1 VSTISGMSMPIPL
14 SCWISLV
21 WRSAGAEATAVG
33 WSDIDVLAV
42 STSRAVLAARLFSRL
57 VLPELLLLLL
67 SAWVSVLSVDPCS
80 RSNEGRL
87 LAARLW
93 TLLCALLCT
102 RLAAR
107 LAALLCA
114 RLAILLAARLCAS
127 VPLGENVP
135 DRAKELRLLAAA
147 KALAREKAFK
157 LAWCSGSTLPRYLDL
172 GISWGL

>member
-1 VSTISGMSMPIPL
+1 MPIPL

-21 WRSAGAEATAVG
+21 WRSAGAEATAVV
-33 WSDIDVLAV
+33 WLDIDVLAV
-42 STSRAVLAARLFSRL
+42 STSSAVLAARLFSRL
-57 VLPELLLLLL
+57 VLPELLLLSL
-67 SAWVSVLSVDPCS
+67 SAWASFLSVDPCS

-93 TLLCALLCT
+93 TLLCALLCA

-107 LAALLCA
+107 LAALLAALLCA
-114 RLAILLAARLCAS
+114 RLAILLAARLCAF
-127 VPLGENVP
+127 VPRGENVP
-135 DRAKELRLLAAA
+135 DRAKELRLLAAE